1 MKDQLATSDPNSPMK
16 HLRFPI
22 LIAAF
27 LAAAAGASVLPKDQ
41 RRETIRFVEK
51 LQNPDGGFRAGPA
64 AGPSSASATTAGLRA
79 LEHLDGPKG
88 PRKAAA
94 RFIES
99 LALKDGGFP
108 DIAGGTA
115 DARTTAQGLMAAVE
129 AESSLRKDLE
139 GKIRA
144 FLGSHAK
151 TLPEIYISAAAVDA
165 AHLKSPVAKEWIAA
179 FQATRTPDGGFGGTP
194 AEQAGA
200 AVTILRLGGKL
211 ENRKA
216 VVRSLLAAQNPD
228 GGWSG
233 TGTASDMASVYR
245 VMRALYM
252 LNAEPDLDRV
262 IEFVRRNRNS
272 DGGYGLHPGEPSATS
287 STYYASIVQDWI
299 NKMAARGDRF
309 KSLERGGAYTG
320 FPRLPDPGRLG
331 R

>member
-1 MKDQLATSDPNSPMK
+1 MRPSRLSA
-16 HLRFPI
+16 
-22 LIAAF
+22 
-27 LAAAAGASVLPKDQ
+27 LAALLLMAAACASVLPKEQ
-41 RRETIRFVEK
+41 RRQTIRFVER

-64 AGPSSASATTAGLRA
+64 AGPSTASATTAGLRA
-79 LEHLDGPKG
+79 LEHLDGPKS

-94 RFIES
+94 HFIES
-99 LALKDGGFP
+99 LAREDGGFP
-108 DIAGGTA
+108 DVSGGTP

-129 AESSLRKDLE
+129 AESTLRKDPD

-144 FLGSHAK
+144 FLASHAK

-165 AHLKSPVAKEWIAA
+165 ANLKSPVAKEWIAA
-179 FQATRTPDGGFGGTP
+179 FQATRTPEGGFGGAP
-194 AEQAGA
+194 PEQAGA

-211 ENRKA
+211 ENRKI
-216 VVRSLLAAQNPD
+216 VTRSLLAAQNPD

-252 LNAEPDLDRV
+252 LKAEPDLDRV
-262 IEFVRRNRNS
+262 VQFVRRNRNS
-272 DGGYGLHPGEPSATS
+272 DGGYGLRPGEPSATPP
-287 STYYASIVQDWI
+287 TYYASIVQDWI
-299 NKMAARGDRF
+299 DKMDLRGDRF
-309 KSLERGGAYTG
+309 GSLEGGGAYTG